1 MSNLLSSCGIQSGSL
16 QNRVDEVLTSS
27 STRNVLLS
35 RQLNRF
41 LPFVS
46 TLYNFFENIL
56 YLLKEI
62 LFFNLEVFLEG
73 TFVFLSI
80 YL

>member
-46 TLYNFFENIL
+46 TLYKFFENIL